1 MLRRLGPY
9 VVLTLLLLP
18 GSSPLLAQGEFPLK
32 SAEPHSRYD
41 ALLSRSRQHYSRLV
55 PKPSD
60 LKGLPAGVSDKALY
74 YSIRLGGKE
83 VLLAHHVSRPP
94 KLFVDTDGDRDFS
107 DEQAVEAKAGTR
119 STGGVIQFAPVTFKA
134 GPSGE
139 FEVKFRAD
147 AQAPPRHLLVR
158 PAGLRVGTVTL
169 GEKSYRIAISD
180 GNLDGRYD
188 GMFAPKSHYDWLGI
202 DRNGDGTLD
211 SDWMRSEE
219 IIPLPRL
226 LNAGDAYY
234 SVKVAADGS
243 SVALQKADPRL
254 GVLDVECPSAMLT
267 LLGPCGRRQLQ
278 VGSGKRQL
286 PAGKYSARIVT
297 LGQRDD
303 KARLWEVT
311 SYGDTGKL
319 SDFEIREGA
328 TLSLKAGPPLQIKPQ
343 VSQDA
348 RRVRIGLLVLGRA
361 GERYSAA
368 ARTDGKVVPAP
379 KLRILDESGKV
390 LDSGRFE
397 YG

>member
-32 SAEPHSRYD
+32 SAESLRRYD
-41 ALLSRSRQHYSRLV
+41 ALLSRSRQYYSPLA
-55 PKPSD
+55 PKPRNV
-60 LKGLPAGVSDKALY
+60 KGLPAGASGKAIY
-74 YSIRLGGKE
+74 YSIPLGGKE
-83 VLLAHHVSRPP
+83 ALLAYHVSRSP
-94 KLFVDTDGDRDFS
+94 KLFVDTDGDRNFS
-107 DEQAVEAKAGTR
+107 DERAVEPRAGTR
-119 STGGVIQFAPVTFKA
+119 STGGLIPFGPVTLKA

-139 FEVKFRAD
+139 LEVKFRAD
-147 AQAPPRHLLVR
+147 AHGTRYLSVR
-158 PAGLRVGTVTL
+158 PAGLRVGTVDL
-169 GEKSYRIAISD
+169 GGKSYRIAISD

-211 SDWMRSEE
+211 PDRMRSEE

-234 SVKVAADGS
+234 RVKVAADGS

-278 VGSGKRQL
+278 VGSGKWQL
-286 PAGKYSARIVT
+286 PAGKYSASIVT
-297 LGQRDD
+297 LRQRDD

-311 SYGDTGKL
+311 SYGDAGKL

-348 RRVRIGLLVLGRA
+348 RRVRISLLVLGRA
-361 GERYSAA
+361 GERYSVA